1 VLVEERNLA
10 EFADEFARDYFRK
23 CHEAGLRV
31 GRHGE
36 AALEGSGAVSSADPG
51 TEDEGV
57 AAVEGDGWLDVD
69 RSRRVCHVI
78 SGEIP
83 YLARQLSVF

>member
-1 VLVEERNLA
+1 LVEKRNFAELA
-10 EFADEFARDYFRK
+10 GEFARDYFGTR
-23 CHEAGLRV
+23 HEASLKV

-36 AALEGSGAVSSADPG
+36 VALEGPSAVSSADPG

-57 AAVEGDGWLDVD
+57 AAVEGDGRLDVD
-69 RSRRVCHVI
+69 RSRRVRHVI
-78 SGEIP
+78 SSKIP

>member
-1 VLVEERNLA
+1 VLVEERNFA
-10 EFADEFARDYFRK
+10 EFSGEFARDYFGK
-23 CHEAGLRV
+23 CHEASLRV
-31 GRHGE
+31 GRYGE
-36 AALEGSGAVSSADPG
+36 AALERSDAVSSTYPG

-69 RSRRVCHVI
+69 GSRRACHVI

>member
-1 VLVEERNLA
+1 VLVEERNFA
-10 EFADEFARDYFRK
+10 EFAGEFARDYFKK

-36 AALEGSGAVSSADPG
+36 VVLEGSGAVSSADPG
-51 TEDEGV
+51 TEAEGV
-57 AAVEGDGWLDVD
+57 AVVEGDGWLDID
-69 RSRRVCHVI
+69 GSRQVRHVI